1 MISNSKRLFRILV
14 VLSLTFIFSG
24 CDFYD
29 VPSSLISSPKLSA
42 NEDFEDID
50 SVDIDKLRILVQK
63 FMPKGGKLL
72 EESKTSGKK
81 NILSIDVDGD
91 LNNEL
96 IVLFKDDSNFKKGFF
111 VLKENSG
118 EWVKIYER
126 SLEGNSISTLKT
138 LTVKNKEDKRLLV
151 GYLISGN
158 AGTDFYLYDFKDDN
172 VKEVS
177 MGRWNRME
185 IINTPDKDEDKNLVF
200 GAQVNEFNKDY
211 SSYVIG
217 FDGEK
222 FYAAEDFYDDY
233 YTKNV
238 EYYKGELIQ
247 EMNNELIWYYYIES
261 QIKSK
266 QYTKALESLNEVF
279 KSKEDKN
286 GEPTI
291 QVGYYKFLI
300 LKAEALNGLG
310 EYSQAT
316 DILNKIKNIGSLND
330 NDYFYNEPKEYST
343 IDIYYELGVAYKGL
357 GDKVKSEKCFKYAIE
372 EFEKLSLDDSFSENP
387 TSNIL
392 KQVIYY
398 PLTKEINNK

>member
-1 MISNSKRLFRILV
+1 MINDCKRLFRALAMF
-14 VLSLTFIFSG
+14 SLIFIFSG
-24 CDFYD
+24 CNFYD
-29 VPSSLISSPKLSA
+29 VPSSLIRSPKLSK
-42 NEDFEDID
+42 NEEFEERD
-50 SVDIDKLRILVQK
+50 SVDIDKLRILVQR

-91 LNNEL
+91 STNEI

-111 VLKENSG
+111 VLKEKDG
-118 EWVKIYER
+118 EWIKIYER
-126 SLEGNSISTLKT
+126 AVEGNSISTLKT
-138 LTVKNKEDKRLLV
+138 LTVKNKEDKRFLV

-158 AGTDFYLYDFKDDN
+158 AGTDFYLYDFKGDN

-177 MGRWNRME
+177 IGRWNRMD
-185 IINTPDKDEDKNLVF
+185 IINTPDKDEDKHFVF
-200 GAQVNEFNKDY
+200 GAQVNESNRDY

-222 FYAAEDFYDDY
+222 FYGAEDFYYDY
-233 YTKNV
+233 YTKNA

-247 EMNNELIWYYYIES
+247 EMNNELIWYYYVES

-279 KSKEDKN
+279 KHKEDKK

-300 LKAEALNGLG
+300 LKARALNGLG
-310 EYSQAT
+310 EYNQAI
-316 DILNKIKNIGSLND
+316 DILNKIKDIGALND
-330 NDYFYNEPKEYST
+330 NDYFHDEPKEYST
-343 IDIYYELGVAYKGL
+343 IDIYYELGISYKAL
-357 GDKVKSEKCFKYAIE
+357 GDKAKSETYFKNAIE
-372 EFEKLSLDDSFSENP
+372 QFEKLSLDGSFSENP

-398 PLTKEINNK
+398 PLSKEINN